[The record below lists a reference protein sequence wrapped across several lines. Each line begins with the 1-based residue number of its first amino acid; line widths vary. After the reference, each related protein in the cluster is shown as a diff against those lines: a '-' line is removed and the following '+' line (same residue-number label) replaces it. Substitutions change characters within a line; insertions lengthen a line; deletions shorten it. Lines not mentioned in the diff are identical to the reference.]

1 MADWCSCSATTT
13 RSRSMPI
20 SSIRRNSSRSRVS
33 RYSATSWL
41 PTRSAGISEF
51 HRGKIAQ
58 QRLAI
63 WHGHHACDLRIG
75 RRIAIQHGSHAAHDV
90 AGAACGSHN
99 CGSLLHPMVPP
110 TVTGGEHVPLW
121 KIAGPHTGK
130 LKPGPSRGPVFYRAL
145 LSARH
150 SAKSRGVNV
159 VRAPRLHAIV
169 LAEMN
174 WENERSIL
182 PEKFL

>member
-1 MADWCSCSATTT
+1 
-13 RSRSMPI
+13 MPI
-20 SSIRRNSSRSRVS
+20 SSIRRNTSRSRVS

-63 WHGHHACDLRIG
+63 WHGYHASDSLIG
-75 RRIAIQHGSHAAHDV
+75 RRMAIQHGSHAAHGV
-90 AGAACGSHN
+90 AGAACGSHS
-99 CGSLLHPMVPP
+99 CRSLLHRMFPP
-110 TVTGGEHVPLW
+110 RVTGVQHVPLW

-145 LSARH
+145 PSVRH

-159 VRAPRLHAIV
+159 VRAPRLHVIV

-182 PEKFL
+182 PESS